1 MSDEPRI
8 ETRLAHLPALD
19 GVRGLL
25 VIIVLLYHH
34 SITWMTGGELT
45 VSVFFTLSGFL
56 ITRLIVA
63 EWDNSG
69 KISLRSFYERRAR
82 RLFPS
87 SFVVMLAVV
96 VVWTLFP
103 GSGRRLAQWEWFSG
117 LAYFENVYLQSAG
130 KSYGG
135 LFGLGNPL
143 QHLWSLSLEEQV
155 YLVFPVLCLLLLHR
169 QATRQATR
177 RAIWKLFVVLA
188 TLAIG
193 AIALGAYYRT
203 HPPLWSRLPVL
214 NARCSDSSCVYYAT
228 EVRVGEFLMG
238 AAFAV
243 LWSAWR
249 HVPLIIETL
258 RKPLFVVLSWPLVVG
273 AFIIW
278 FKIGWQNQWSD
289 VFFPWAVFFN
299 GLITLLIIA
308 HAATGSGM
316 CSFLSWKPLAWL
328 GQLGYTIYLVHWP
341 MFLIWESL
349 RLDPNLPRI
358 RVPGTDWVTI
368 DHFWMFIAK
377 AASTMLVVCLIY
389 YLLENPVRQRKL
401 WRGKKLFIYLALMAL
416 VGTVIAF
423 AGNTHRS
430 HADDVMSTLSE
441 EALAMQQKALADL
454 PELPANPPVVSTVDA
469 ELPARIMMVGDS
481 QSWVLATGLDDWEE
495 TNQVTVQP
503 SPGVGCGIGK
513 NTPIKYLGVD
523 QDFRSGCTEWR
534 DSLGP
539 IVRKFRANLVI
550 IVGGTADLSDRKIPG
565 VDGWSHVG
573 EPVYD
578 AWLLKQFTNFIDV
591 MSSAGSQI
599 VWLSTPNIN
608 PPYISGE
615 TGVPPF
621 DEADPSRSA
630 RYNELI
636 QQFAE
641 TDDRVVYADFA
652 SAVKAHP
659 GGEFES
665 KMRPDGAHIDLKYAP
680 ELVTWLDQM
689 IRDVY
694 VVP

>member
-416 VGTVIAF
+416 VGIVIAF

-565 VDGWSHVG
+565 LDGWSHVG

>member
-8 ETRLAHLPALD
+8 ETRLGHLPALD
-19 GVRGLL
+19 GVRGLA

-45 VSVFFTLSGFL
+45 VSMFFTLSGFL

-63 EWDNSG
+63 EWDKSG
-69 KISLRSFYERRAR
+69 TISLRSFYERRAR
-82 RLFPS
+82 RLFPA
-87 SFVVMLAVV
+87 SFVVLLAVV
-96 VVWTLFP
+96 VIWTLFP
-103 GSGRRLAQWEWFSG
+103 GSGRRLAPWEWFSG
-117 LAYFENVYLQSAG
+117 LAYYENIYLQSAG

-155 YLVFPVLCLLLLHR
+155 YLVFPVLCLFLLR
-169 QATRQATR
+169 KKITR
-177 RAIWKLFVVLA
+177 RAVWKLFVVLT

-203 HPPLWSRLPVL
+203 NSPLWSQLPVL
-214 NARCSDSSCVYYAT
+214 NAQCSDSSCAYYAT

-243 LWSAWR
+243 LWSVWR
-249 HVPLIIETL
+249 FVPRIIDTL
-258 RKPLFVVLSWPLVVG
+258 RKPLFVALSWPLIFG
-273 AFIIW
+273 AFIVW
-278 FKIGWQNQWSD
+278 FKIGWQNQWGD

-308 HAATGSGM
+308 YAATGSGM
-316 CSFLSWKPLAWL
+316 CSFLSWKPLAWM
-328 GQLGYTIYLVHWP
+328 GQVTYTIYLVHWP

-349 RLDPNLPRI
+349 RLDPKLPRI

-377 AASTMLVVCLIY
+377 AGSTMLVVCLIY

-401 WRGKKLFIYLALMAL
+401 WKGKRLFVYLALMAL

-423 AGNTHRS
+423 AGNARRNSTN
-430 HADDVMSTLSE
+430 DVMSTLNE
-441 EALAMQQKALADL
+441 DALAMQQQALADL
-454 PELPANPPVVSTVDA
+454 PDLPEDAPTVSRVDA
-469 ELPARIMMVGDS
+469 ALPARIMMVGDS
-481 QSWVLATGLDDWEE
+481 QSWVLASGLDDWEA
-495 TNQVTVQP
+495 TNEVVIQP
-503 SPGVGCGIGK
+503 SPGVGCGIGE
-513 NTPIKYLGVD
+513 NTPINYLGVEE
-523 QDFRSGCTEWR
+523 DFRAGCTEWR
-534 DSLGP
+534 DALGP
-539 IVRKFRANLVI
+539 IAQKFRANLVI

-565 VDGWSHVG
+565 VSGWSHIG
-573 EPVYD
+573 EPAYD
-578 AWLLKQFTNFIDV
+578 AWMLEQFKNFIDV
-591 MSSAGSQI
+591 LSSGGSQI
-599 VWLSTPNIN
+599 VWLSTPDVD
-608 PPYISGE
+608 PPFIAGE

-621 DEADPSRSA
+621 DEADQKRSA

-641 TDDRVVYADFA
+641 DDDRVVFADFA

-694 VVP
+694 VAP

>member
-1 MSDEPRI
+1 MTDEPRI

-82 RLFPS
+82 RLLPS

-155 YLVFPVLCLLLLHR
+155 YLIFPVLCLSLLSR
-169 QATRQATR
+169 RRTTR
-177 RAIWKLFVVLA
+177 RTIWKLFVVLT

-214 NARCSDSSCVYYAT
+214 TARCSDSSCVYYAT

-249 HVPLIIETL
+249 QVPLIIETL
-258 RKPLFVVLSWPLVVG
+258 RKPLFVVSSWPLVVG
-273 AFIIW
+273 AFIVW

-308 HAATGSGM
+308 QAATGSGM

-341 MFLIWESL
+341 MFLIWESF

-377 AASTMLVVCLIY
+377 AGSTMLVVCLIY

-401 WRGKKLFIYLALMAL
+401 WQGKKLFIYLALMAL

-430 HADDVMSTLSE
+430 RADDVMSTLSE

-454 PELPANPPVVSTVDA
+454 PELPANPPDVSTVDA

-513 NTPIKYLGVD
+513 NTPIKYLGVE

-539 IVRKFRANLVI
+539 IVQKFRANLVI
-550 IVGGTADLSDRKIPG
+550 VVGGTADLSDRKIPG

-573 EPVYD
+573 EPNYD

-694 VVP
+694 VLP